1 MYTMTR
7 LDASSAQEF
16 ARDFED
22 VFYQGNYQDMAA
34 AYTADGKLFA
44 EGAPV
49 IEGRPAIEEF
59 WKQACQRGRQAGMK
73 RSIQFHQAR
82 ASGDLGYTHSTVT
95 LRISGDPASIAI
107 RDICV
112 WRREPDGIW
121 RIAHDISNRG

>member
-59 WKQACQRGRQAGMK
+59 WKQAWRPRVHPQHRNPPDQRRPGQHRNPG
-73 RSIQFHQAR
+73 H
-82 ASGDLGYTHSTVT
+82 
-95 LRISGDPASIAI
+95 LRLAA
-107 RDICV
+107 
-112 WRREPDGIW
+112 
-121 RIAHDISNRG
+121 